1 MFRVEIRF
9 NKEIEE
15 LYCGSKIFNRDIDSF
30 EEDKIV
36 IFIDS
41 KRELE
46 EFLDTIIKYKL
57 DRENIQIGRKKFR
70 LKNISVKSVEEMD
83 GERLQNKLESVEEIL
98 EESNIKKCEKG
109 WNDENKIW
117 IEFVSPVIFKV
128 GSRFLDKFSI
138 YIFFDMI
145 AKKYNREVKP
155 LKKIFVK
162 EEEIKNI
169 LISER
174 IKERKISL
182 NGYKVVGFVGEVV
195 LNLGEHEDLKTL
207 VKYGSENGAG
217 YKKDSGYGEI
227 RIRKYKKN

>member
-1 MFRVEIRF
+1 MFRVEIRL

-15 LYCGSKIFNRDIDSF
+15 LYCGAKVFNRNIDSF
-30 EEDKIV
+30 EEDRIV

-41 KRELE
+41 KMELE
-46 EFLDTIIKYKL
+46 RFLDTIIKYKL
-57 DRENIQIGRKKFR
+57 DRKNIQIGRKKFK

-98 EESNIKKCEKG
+98 EESNIKKCEKD
-109 WNDENKIW
+109 WNGEDKLC
-117 IEFVSPVIFKV
+117 IEFISPIIFKV

-155 LKKIFVK
+155 LEKIFVK

-174 IKERKISL
+174 IKERKITL
-182 NGYKVVGFVGEVV
+182 NGYKVIGFMGEIA
-195 LNLGEHEDLKTL
+195 LDLGEHEDLKTL
-207 VKYGSENGAG
+207 VKYGSKSGVG

-227 RIRKYKKN
+227 HIRKHEKN